1 MKTLARITALAIVA
15 SLIALLGVPAASAK
29 GGDSGNQRSYTVTVT
44 NLTTSGQFLT
54 PPAFAAHTAKANI
67 FDVGAKASPEI
78 QEVAENGNLG
88 PLVAALADMKG
99 VKASGVGAGPLF
111 AGDSGTFEFTA
122 PRRAR
127 MFSAAQMV
135 VCTNDGFT
143 GLDSVQLP
151 RHVGDTVRVYAFA
164 WDAGTE
170 VNTNNLDD
178 FVPPCSGETTGT
190 GMSNT
195 DLAERGI
202 ISPHPG
208 LGGDVAE
215 MFGFDPDS
223 PVAVYEITRNAD
235 DNDDNDDDD
244 DDDDDK
250 DDD

>member
-29 GGDSGNQRSYTVTVT
+29 GGDDERHDDDRSYTVTVT
-44 NLTTSGQFLT
+44 NLTDTQFFT
-54 PPAFAAHTAKANI
+54 PPAFAAHTARADI

-78 QEVAENGNLG
+78 QQLAKNGDLG

-99 VKASGVGAGPLF
+99 VKTSGVGGGAGGAIL
-111 AGDSGTFEFTA
+111 AGTSRTFEFSA
-122 PRRAR
+122 PRKAR
-127 MFSAAQMV
+127 LFSAAQMV

-143 GLDSVQLP
+143 GLDSVRLP
-151 RHVGDTVRVYAFA
+151 RHKGQTVRVYAFA

-170 VNTNNLDD
+170 MNTNSLND
-178 FVPPCSGETTGT
+178 FVPPCSGGATGT
-190 GMSNT
+190 GMSNPE
-195 DLAERGI
+195 LAEDGI
-202 ISPHPG
+202 IAPHPG
-208 LGGDVAE
+208 LDGDVAE

-235 DNDDNDDDD
+235 VDDDD
-244 DDDDDK
+244 DDDG